1 MIRTGVFTAVERSR
15 AGPALGCVMLLI
27 LLMGSGVS
35 AGVLPNPSFEARYS
49 APPYERPQS
58 WLREGDSCFSWR
70 SYSNLNGSGWSTD
83 GTWSVAQFNLATTRV
98 TGGQYQSLFQDMGVD
113 LTGIGTIKFDAQLAV
128 FPIGSPASFA
138 HFEASFLVDRV
149 PLWSQKVGGEYRDQE
164 VSVAGLAGRH
174 RIEMRVTAVD
184 TSGSTGFGRAYWVL
198 WDNIRLIKGQV
209 IVPATVDLDPS
220 TLNPASNGKWIT
232 CYIELGKDELGRAY
246 DVNTIDGATVTLNGK
261 DHGVPAYMGNQGWAT
276 AAASADNVADFDGDG
291 VLERMVKFDRAAV
304 QALVQ
309 PSEAEATVSIQGK
322 LAGGQLANGAL
333 ASGVV
338 LEGKATIRVL
348 DNNAKE

>member
-35 AGVLPNPSFEARYS
+35 AGVLPNPSFEVRYS

-128 FPIGSPASFA
+128 FPIGSPAPFA
-138 HFEASFLVDRV
+138 HFEASFLVDGV
-149 PLWSQKVGGEYRDQE
+149 PLWRQTAGGEYLDQE
-164 VSVAGLAGRH
+164 VNVAGLRPRRAPDGHTLSGH
-174 RIEMRVTAVD
+174 RIEVRITALD
-184 TSGSTGFGRAYWVL
+184 TGTFGPNYYTL
-198 WDNIRLIKGQV
+198 WDNVRLIEGLPTIDAV
-209 IVPATVDLDPS
+209 VALDPG
-220 TLNPASNGKWIT
+220 TLNLASNGNWIT
-232 CYIELGKDELGRAY
+232 CYIELPKDGSGMTY
-246 DVNTIDGATVTLNGK
+246 DVSTIDGASVTLSYSNTEIHACTTG
-261 DHGVPAYMGNQGWAT
+261 DQGWAT
-276 AAASADNVADFDGDG
+276 TTANADNVADFDGDG

-304 QALVQ
+304 QRLVQ
-309 PSEAEATVSIQGK
+309 PLEATVTIQGD
-322 LAGGQLANGAL
+322 LAGGTILFKGEA
-333 ASGVV
+333 V
-338 LEGKATIRVL
+338 IRVI
-348 DNNAKE
+348 DNKAQKQ